1 VNAAAAE
8 AAELRSCMCSISWYL
23 HEYRTASPRGSPVVL
38 RLCCGSHRCR
48 ARSRHVRG
56 TLPRGTG
63 ETRGRGYISYG
74 IAYDRSIYNQWV
86 SSLGLPVVNLPTTYF
101 PFAMLLKYYI
111 GFRRESISVKRNRQS
126 CHL

>member
-8 AAELRSCMCSISWYL
+8 AAELRSCMCSIGWYL

-48 ARSRHVRG
+48 VRSRHVRG

-63 ETRGRGYISYG
+63 ERRAAADTFRT

-86 SSLGLPVVNLPTTYF
+86 SSLGLPVVNLPTIY
-101 PFAMLLKYYI
+101 AAICHVIKILYRIEKSKSSI
-111 GFRRESISVKRNRQS
+111 ESRYPI
-126 CHL
+126 